1 MTHEDCKYQ
10 YIHPR
15 KAYKKAR
22 WIKAWIRYHEREGYL
37 FGKKRHLLGYVDKT
51 KEDKLGSLKEEK

>member
-22 WIKAWIRYHEREGYL
+22 WIKAWIRYHEREGYI
-37 FGKKRHLLGYVDKT
+37 FRKKRHLLGYK
-51 KEDKLGSLKEEK
+51 